1 MEVYQIISLI
11 VLIVIIIYS
20 AVLSV
25 IYYVRSYKSK
35 KIDASNKSGKEIV
48 SSILD
53 KYNLKDINVE
63 KIDGSDRYF
72 YTEDTIFLSKDIY
85 EGKSIYDV
93 AVSSYLVSSFIKNN
107 DSKYLIRILSN
118 LYSFLDYT
126 ILFSYAIVILGLSF
140 EISNLV
146 WIGVY
151 LLIFVF
157 ISNLLLY
164 IKEKKLISDTV
175 NILRHEDIINTTLKE
190 KTTKMLFSIVSLSV
204 ASLVFKVTSFFQK
217 AVYIIINDEE
227 YNYEFKRN

>member
-1 MEVYQIISLI
+1 MEVYQIFSLI

-25 IYYVRSYKSK
+25 IYYVRSYKSR

-85 EGKSIYDV
+85 EGKSIYDA

-164 IKEKKLISDTV
+164 IKERKLISDTV
-175 NILRHEDIINTTLKE
+175 NMLRHEDIINTTIKE

-227 YNYEFKRN
+227 

>member
-35 KIDASNKSGKEIV
+35 KIDASNKRGKEIV

-63 KIDGSDRYF
+63 KIDGSNRYF

-93 AVSSYLVSSFIKNN
+93 AVSSYLVSSFIKSN

-164 IKEKKLISDTV
+164 IKERKLISDTV
-175 NILRHEDIINTTLKE
+175 NMLRHEEIIDTTLKE

-217 AVYIIINDEE
+217 TVYIIINDEE
-227 YNYEFKRN
+227 

>member
-35 KIDASNKSGKEIV
+35 KIEASNKSGKEIV

-93 AVSSYLVSSFIKNN
+93 AVSSYLVSSFIKSN

-151 LLIFVF
+151 LLILVF

-164 IKEKKLISDTV
+164 IKERKLISDTV
-175 NILRHEDIINTTLKE
+175 NMLRHEDIINTTIKE

-227 YNYEFKRN
+227 

>member
-93 AVSSYLVSSFIKNN
+93 AVSSYLVSSFIKSN

-151 LLIFVF
+151 LLIFAF

-164 IKEKKLISDTV
+164 IKERKLISDTV

-204 ASLVFKVTSFFQK
+204 ASLVFKVISFFQK

-227 YNYEFKRN
+227 

>member
-48 SSILD
+48 ASILA
-53 KYNLKDINVE
+53 KYNLKDIKIE

-72 YTEDTIFLSKDIY
+72 YTEDTVYLSKDIY

-93 AVSSYLVSSFIKNN
+93 AVSGYLVSSFIKNN
-107 DSKYLIRILSN
+107 ESKYLIRVLSN
-118 LYSFLDYT
+118 LYSFLDFT

-164 IKEKKLISDTV
+164 IKERKLIDDVVSF
-175 NILRHEDIINTTLKE
+175 LRHEEIIDTTLKE

-217 AVYIIINDEE
+217 AMHIIINDEE
-227 YNYEFKRN
+227 

>member
-53 KYNLKDINVE
+53 KCNLKDINVE

-164 IKEKKLISDTV
+164 IKERKLISDTV
-175 NILRHEDIINTTLKE
+175 NMLRHEDIINTTIKE

-227 YNYEFKRN
+227 

>member
-164 IKEKKLISDTV
+164 IKERKLISDIV
-175 NILRHEDIINTTLKE
+175 NILRHEDIINTTIKE

-217 AVYIIINDEE
+217 TVYIIINDEE
-227 YNYEFKRN
+227 

>member
-93 AVSSYLVSSFIKNN
+93 AVSSYLVSSFIKSN

-164 IKEKKLISDTV
+164 IKERKLISDTV
-175 NILRHEDIINTTLKE
+175 NMLRHEDIINTTIKE

-217 AVYIIINDEE
+217 TVYIIINDEE
-227 YNYEFKRN
+227 

>member
-93 AVSSYLVSSFIKNN
+93 AVSSYLVSSFIKSN

-151 LLIFVF
+151 LLIFAF

-164 IKEKKLISDTV
+164 IKERKLISDTV
-175 NILRHEDIINTTLKE
+175 NMLRHEDIINTTLKE

-227 YNYEFKRN
+227 

>member
-164 IKEKKLISDTV
+164 IKERKLISDTV
-175 NILRHEDIINTTLKE
+175 NMLRHEDIINTTIKE

-227 YNYEFKRN
+227 

>member
-164 IKEKKLISDTV
+164 IKERKLISDTV

-227 YNYEFKRN
+227 

>member
-25 IYYVRSYKSK
+25 IYYVRSYKSR

-164 IKEKKLISDTV
+164 IKERKLISDTV
-175 NILRHEDIINTTLKE
+175 NMLRHEDIINTTIKE

-227 YNYEFKRN
+227 

>member
-126 ILFSYAIVILGLSF
+126 ILFSYAIVILGLSI

-227 YNYEFKRN
+227 

>member
-85 EGKSIYDV
+85 EGKSIYDL

-118 LYSFLDYT
+118 LYLFLDYT

-164 IKEKKLISDTV
+164 IKERKLISDTV
-175 NILRHEDIINTTLKE
+175 NMLRHEDIINTAIKE

-227 YNYEFKRN
+227 

>member
-175 NILRHEDIINTTLKE
+175 NILRHEDIINTTIKE

-227 YNYEFKRN
+227 

>member
-118 LYSFLDYT
+118 LYLFLDYT

-164 IKEKKLISDTV
+164 IKERKLISDTV
-175 NILRHEDIINTTLKE
+175 NMLRHEDIINTTIKE

-227 YNYEFKRN
+227 

>member
-1 MEVYQIISLI
+1 MEVYQIFSLI

-93 AVSSYLVSSFIKNN
+93 AVSSYLVSSFIKSN

-164 IKEKKLISDTV
+164 IKERKLISDTV
-175 NILRHEDIINTTLKE
+175 NMLRHEDIINTTIKE

-217 AVYIIINDEE
+217 TVYIIINDEE
-227 YNYEFKRN
+227 

>member
-11 VLIVIIIYS
+11 VLIGIIIYS

-118 LYSFLDYT
+118 LYSFLDFT

-175 NILRHEDIINTTLKE
+175 NIL
-190 KTTKMLFSIVSLSV
+190 
-204 ASLVFKVTSFFQK
+204 
-217 AVYIIINDEE
+217 
-227 YNYEFKRN
+227 

>member
-1 MEVYQIISLI
+1 MEVYQIFSLI

-93 AVSSYLVSSFIKNN
+93 AVSVYLVSSFIKNN
-107 DSKYLIRILSN
+107 ESKHLIRILSN

-146 WIGVY
+146 WTGVY

-164 IKEKKLISDTV
+164 IKERKLISDTV
-175 NILRHEDIINTTLKE
+175 NMLRHEDIINTAIKVYSTNIIIFIL
-190 KTTKMLFSIVSLSV
+190 LFNFDNPCIK
-204 ASLVFKVTSFFQK
+204 FTSFSLFYHNTCFF
-217 AVYIIINDEE
+217 AS
-227 YNYEFKRN
+227 

>member
-93 AVSSYLVSSFIKNN
+93 AVSSYLVLSFIKSN

-164 IKEKKLISDTV
+164 IKERKLISDTV
-175 NILRHEDIINTTLKE
+175 NMLRHEDIINTTIKE

-227 YNYEFKRN
+227 

>member
-1 MEVYQIISLI
+1 MEVYQIFSLI

-164 IKEKKLISDTV
+164 IKERKLISDTV
-175 NILRHEDIINTTLKE
+175 NMLRHEDIINTAIKE

-227 YNYEFKRN
+227 

>member
-35 KIDASNKSGKEIV
+35 KIEASNKSGKEIV

-63 KIDGSDRYF
+63 KIDSSDRYF

-93 AVSSYLVSSFIKNN
+93 AVSSYLVSSFIKSN

-146 WIGVY
+146 WIGIY

-164 IKEKKLISDTV
+164 IKERKLISNTV
-175 NILRHEDIINTTLKE
+175 NMLRHEAIINTTIKE

-217 AVYIIINDEE
+217 VVYIIINDEE
-227 YNYEFKRN
+227 

>member
-25 IYYVRSYKSK
+25 IYYVRSYNSK

-93 AVSSYLVSSFIKNN
+93 AVSSYLVSSFIKSN

-164 IKEKKLISDTV
+164 IKERKLISDTV
-175 NILRHEDIINTTLKE
+175 NMLRHEDIINTTIKE

-227 YNYEFKRN
+227 

>member
-48 SSILD
+48 SSVLD
-53 KYNLKDINVE
+53 KYNLKNINVE

-72 YTEDTIFLSKDIY
+72 YTEDTVYLSKDIY

-93 AVSSYLVSSFIKNN
+93 AVSGYLVSSFIKNN
-107 DSKYLIRILSN
+107 ESKYLIRVLSN
-118 LYSFLDYT
+118 LYSFLDFT

-151 LLIFVF
+151 LLIFAF

-164 IKEKKLISDTV
+164 IKERKLISDTV
-175 NILRHEDIINTTLKE
+175 NMLRHEDIINTTLKE

-227 YNYEFKRN
+227 

>member
-53 KYNLKDINVE
+53 KCNLKDINVE

-164 IKEKKLISDTV
+164 IKERKLISDTV
-175 NILRHEDIINTTLKE
+175 NMLRHEDIINTTIKE

-204 ASLVFKVTSFFQK
+204 ASLVFKVTPFFQK
-217 AVYIIINDEE
+217 TVYIIINDEE
-227 YNYEFKRN
+227 

>member
-53 KYNLKDINVE
+53 KYNLKNINIE

-85 EGKSIYDV
+85 EGKSIYDA
-93 AVSSYLVSSFIKNN
+93 AVSGYIVSSFIKNN

-164 IKEKKLISDTV
+164 IKERKLIDDVVSF
-175 NILRHEDIINTTLKE
+175 LRHEEIINTTLKE

-217 AVYIIINDEE
+217 AMHIIINDEE
-227 YNYEFKRN
+227 

>member
-1 MEVYQIISLI
+1 MEVYQIISLV

-35 KIDASNKSGKEIV
+35 NIDASNKSGKEIV
-48 SSILD
+48 ASILA
-53 KYNLKDINVE
+53 KYNLKDIKIE

-72 YTEDTIFLSKDIY
+72 YTEDTVYLSKDIY

-93 AVSSYLVSSFIKNN
+93 AVSGYLVSSFIKNN
-107 DSKYLIRILSN
+107 ESKYLIRVLSN
-118 LYSFLDYT
+118 LYSFLDFT

-151 LLIFVF
+151 LLIFAF
-157 ISNLLLY
+157 ISNLCLY
-164 IKEKKLISDTV
+164 IKERKLINDTV
-175 NILRHEDIINTTLKE
+175 NILRHEEIITTTLKE

-217 AVYIIINDEE
+217 AIYIIINDEE
-227 YNYEFKRN
+227 

>member
-164 IKEKKLISDTV
+164 IKERKLICDTV
-175 NILRHEDIINTTLKE
+175 NMLRHEDIINTTIKE

-227 YNYEFKRN
+227 

>member
-93 AVSSYLVSSFIKNN
+93 AVSSYLVSSFIKSN

-164 IKEKKLISDTV
+164 IKERKLISDTV
-175 NILRHEDIINTTLKE
+175 NMLRHEEIIDTTLKE

-217 AVYIIINDEE
+217 TVYIIINDEE
-227 YNYEFKRN
+227 

>member
-93 AVSSYLVSSFIKNN
+93 AVSSYLVSSFIKSN

-175 NILRHEDIINTTLKE
+175 NILRHEDIIDTTIKE

-217 AVYIIINDEE
+217 VVYIIINDEE
-227 YNYEFKRN
+227 

>member
-93 AVSSYLVSSFIKNN
+93 AVSSYLVSSFIKSN

-118 LYSFLDYT
+118 LYSFLNYT

-164 IKEKKLISDTV
+164 IKERKLISDTV
-175 NILRHEDIINTTLKE
+175 NMLRHEDIINTTIKE

-227 YNYEFKRN
+227 

>member
-164 IKEKKLISDTV
+164 IKERKLISDTV
-175 NILRHEDIINTTLKE
+175 NMLRHEAIINTTIKE

-227 YNYEFKRN
+227 

>member
-63 KIDGSDRYF
+63 KIDGSNRYF

-164 IKEKKLISDTV
+164 IKERKLISDIV
-175 NILRHEDIINTTLKE
+175 NMLRHEDIINTTIKE

-217 AVYIIINDEE
+217 TVYIIINDEE
-227 YNYEFKRN
+227 

>member
-164 IKEKKLISDTV
+164 IKERKLISDTV
-175 NILRHEDIINTTLKE
+175 NMLRHEDIINTIIKE
-190 KTTKMLFSIVSLSV
+190 RTTKMLFSIVSLSV

-217 AVYIIINDEE
+217 TVYIIINDEE
-227 YNYEFKRN
+227 

>member
-1 MEVYQIISLI
+1 MEVYQIISLV

-93 AVSSYLVSSFIKNN
+93 AVSSYLVSSFIKSN

-164 IKEKKLISDTV
+164 IKERKLISDTV
-175 NILRHEDIINTTLKE
+175 NMLRHEDIINTTIKE

-227 YNYEFKRN
+227 

>member
-48 SSILD
+48 SSVLD
-53 KYNLKDINVE
+53 KYNLKNINVE

-72 YTEDTIFLSKDIY
+72 YTEDTVYLSKDIY

-93 AVSSYLVSSFIKNN
+93 AVSGYLVSSFIKNN
-107 DSKYLIRILSN
+107 ESKYLIRVLSN
-118 LYSFLDYT
+118 LYSFLDFT

-151 LLIFVF
+151 LLIFAF
-157 ISNLLLY
+157 ISNLCLY
-164 IKEKKLISDTV
+164 IKERKLINDTV
-175 NILRHEDIINTTLKE
+175 NILRHEEIITTTLKE

-227 YNYEFKRN
+227 

>member
-93 AVSSYLVSSFIKNN
+93 AVSSYLVSSFIKSN

-164 IKEKKLISDTV
+164 IKERKLISDTV
-175 NILRHEDIINTTLKE
+175 NMLRHEAIINTTIKE

-227 YNYEFKRN
+227 

>member
-63 KIDGSDRYF
+63 KIDGSNRYF

-164 IKEKKLISDTV
+164 IKERKLISDTV
-175 NILRHEDIINTTLKE
+175 NMLRHEDIINTTIKE

-217 AVYIIINDEE
+217 TVYIIINDEE
-227 YNYEFKRN
+227 

>member
-1 MEVYQIISLI
+1 MEVYQIISLV
-11 VLIVIIIYS
+11 VLIIIIIYS

-48 SSILD
+48 SSVLD
-53 KYNLKDINVE
+53 KYNLKNINVE

-72 YTEDTIFLSKDIY
+72 YTEDTVYLSKDIY

-93 AVSSYLVSSFIKNN
+93 AVSGYLVSSFIKNN
-107 DSKYLIRILSN
+107 ESKYLIRVLSN
-118 LYSFLDYT
+118 LYSFLDFT

-151 LLIFVF
+151 LLIFAF
-157 ISNLLLY
+157 ISNLCLY
-164 IKEKKLISDTV
+164 IKERKLINDTV
-175 NILRHEDIINTTLKE
+175 NILRHEEIITTTLKE

-217 AVYIIINDEE
+217 AIYIIINDEE
-227 YNYEFKRN
+227 

>member
-164 IKEKKLISDTV
+164 IKERKLISDTV
-175 NILRHEDIINTTLKE
+175 NMLRHEDIINNTIKE

-227 YNYEFKRN
+227 